1 LAKHGVRLNQSV
13 TFLFDFNEF
22 LFCFG
27 KNRWK
32 FEPIPQEK
40 CKKSTRQIQKKE
52 KRWEFNFAQ
61 VLAFRETHKNK
72 RRIFPVRELVDT
84 FQSAGNPLLISFKT
98 KPKIRK
104 SIIIYNPS
112 ISPFF
117 LLFIFLLNN

>member
-1 LAKHGVRLNQSV
+1 
-13 TFLFDFNEF
+13 LFDFNEF

-40 CKKSTRQIQKKE
+40 CKKSTRQIRKK
-52 KRWEFNFAQ
+52 R
-61 VLAFRETHKNK
+61 LETPKNK
-72 RRIFPVRELVDT
+72 RRFFPVRELVDT

-104 SIIIYNPS
+104 SIIIYNSS
-112 ISPFF
+112 ISLFF
-117 LLFIFLLNN
+117 LLLLLLLNN